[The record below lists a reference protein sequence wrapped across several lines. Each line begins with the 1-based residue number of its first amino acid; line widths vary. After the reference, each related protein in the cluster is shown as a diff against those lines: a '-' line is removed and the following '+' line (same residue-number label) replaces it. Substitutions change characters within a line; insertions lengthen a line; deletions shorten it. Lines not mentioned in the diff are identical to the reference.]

1 MSVILEK
8 YRSTKK
14 DGFLV
19 SVSDVSVGRE
29 EGKKLVEEEDIGGEA
44 WRRLEERIHE
54 S

>member
-1 MSVILEK
+1 MLEE

-29 EGKKLVEEEDIGGEA
+29 EGKKKLVEEEDIGGEA